1 MYNGPVIDADG
12 HVLEKEKYIRK
23 YLEKPWDKRSTALR
37 TRDQPWDA
45 NLFDSFEM
53 AVRWEDLSPK
63 QQIDEWHAVMDREGM
78 EYAICFP
85 TGSGNV
91 SKLQELDFALAIA
104 RASNTQFAKE
114 FNAHSNR
121 VSCVGVLPLR
131 DPKAAAEE
139 MRRAVN
145 ELGLKGFEILPM
157 GLPMAL
163 GSTFYDPVY
172 AEAEKLGAVIGIHGS
187 RSNSHELGAAKLS
200 TFAEVHSYA
209 FTVGLLLAV
218 YPCGWSGRADSLP
231 QLETGVLGDRRDL
244 VALLFGPARRALGE
258 ARQARDAACSKKS
271 PAIWCASRKCIL
283 ASNPASRCCLSRS
296 TISAR
301 NIFFMPRIFPTG
313 TMSFPATCTRC
324 AIIRASATPTRKRF
338 CYSNA
343 KQLFNI

>member
-1 MYNGPVIDADG
+1 MMNGPVIDADG
-12 HVLEKEKYIRK
+12 HVLEKERYIRK
-23 YLEKPWDKRSTALR
+23 YLEAPWDKRSTSLR

-63 QQIDEWHAVMDREGM
+63 EQIDEWHAVMEREGM
-78 EYAICFP
+78 VHAICFP

-91 SKLQELDFALAIA
+91 SKIQELDFALAVA
-104 RASNTQFAKE
+104 RACNTHFAKE
-114 FNAHSNR
+114 FNALSDR

-139 MRRAVN
+139 LRRGVT

-187 RSNSHELGAAKLS
+187 RSNSHEIGAANLS

-209 FTVGLLLAV
+209 FTVGLVASV
-218 YPCGWSGRADSLP
+218 HPCGLP
-231 QLETGVLGDRRDL
+231 GFAGAFSQLEAGFLGNRRD
-244 VALLFGPARRALGE
+244 VAAVLFGPAGRALGE
-258 ARQARDAACSKKS
+258 ARQA
-271 PAIWCASRKCIL
+271 
-283 ASNPASRCCLSRS
+283 
-296 TISAR
+296 
-301 NIFFMPRIFPTG
+301 
-313 TMSFPATCTRC
+313 
-324 AIIRASATPTRKRF
+324 
-338 CYSNA
+338 
-343 KQLFNI
+343 

>member
-1 MYNGPVIDADG
+1 MGS
-12 HVLEKEKYIRK
+12 
-23 YLEKPWDKRSTALR
+23 RSTSLR

-63 QQIDEWHAVMDREGM
+63 QQYRRVACGYGSRGHGVRDL
-78 EYAICFP
+78 FP

-131 DPKAAAEE
+131 DPKAAVEE

-157 GLPMAL
+157 GLPLAL

-187 RSNSHELGAAKLS
+187 RSNSHELGADKLS
-200 TFAEVHSYA
+200 TLPRSIRMHLPW
-209 FTVGLLLAV
+209 G
-218 YPCGWSGRADSLP
+218 CCCSLP
-231 QLETGVLGDRRDL
+231 MWSDRECRS
-244 VALLFGPARRALGE
+244 V
-258 ARQARDAACSKKS
+258 S
-271 PAIWCASRKCIL
+271 PI
-283 ASNPASRCCLSRS
+283 
-296 TISAR
+296 
-301 NIFFMPRIFPTG
+301 
-313 TMSFPATCTRC
+313 
-324 AIIRASATPTRKRF
+324 
-338 CYSNA
+338 
-343 KQLFNI
+343 